1 MNLRNKND
9 KPGNPSLTANKN
21 LQIKSRNREISKVLK
36 NYSPMPKARI
46 IVIVT
51 NPKKWG
57 FTTLFLENKLLIKK
71 DTK

>member
-51 NPKKWG
+51 NPKK
-57 FTTLFLENKLLIKK
+57 
-71 DTK
+71 